1 MTLLSPKYSER
12 YYVTN
17 LQVLIMYL
25 QILAIL
31 CMERIDIPAQVE
43 CWAIIFRN
51 LLIN

>member
-1 MTLLSPKYSER
+1 MALLSPKYSER
-12 YYVTN
+12 YCVTN

-43 CWAIIFRN
+43 CWAILFRN
-51 LLIN
+51 SLIN

>member
-25 QILAIL
+25 QIVAIL

-51 LLIN
+51 SLIN

>member
-25 QILAIL
+25 QIVAIL
-31 CMERIDIPAQVE
+31 CMERIDISAQVE

-51 LLIN
+51 SLIN